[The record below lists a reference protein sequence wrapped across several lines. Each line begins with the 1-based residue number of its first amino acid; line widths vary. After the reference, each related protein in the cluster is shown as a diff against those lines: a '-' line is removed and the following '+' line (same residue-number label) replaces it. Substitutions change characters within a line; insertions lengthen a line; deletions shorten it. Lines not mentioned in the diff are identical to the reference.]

1 MTQTAAWT
9 TEAIRFTL
17 LGIPEGVQVS
27 WQSLVGAEPESV
39 TNRPAQQLS
48 IQEGPF
54 ANGRLVITSHPG
66 RVDIALSAIPTDPMK
81 HPSLGDFVSISAVF
95 EARLNSIKLP
105 TVARLAMGVT
115 LNVFPESLE
124 KSKTMFRELV
134 PELNFG
140 TDVSDLMLQVNRVKK
155 FPKISGMVMNRLT
168 RWSQLLSQT
177 VQYQNSE
184 AMATKNIHLIQL
196 ELDLN
201 TSPTSKLPHADAY
214 KTIIAAFFSEARSL
228 AGVKEN
234 ANG

>member
-1 MTQTAAWT
+1 M
-9 TEAIRFTL
+9 
-17 LGIPEGVQVS
+17 S

-124 KSKTMFRELV
+124 KSKAMFRELV

-155 FPKISGMVMNRLT
+155 FPRISGMVMNRLT
-168 RWSQLLSQT
+168 RWSQLVSQT

-184 AMATKNIHLIQL
+184 AMATKNNHLIQL

-201 TSPTSKLPHADAY
+201 TSPASKLPHADTY

-228 AGVKEN
+228 AGVEEN